1 MLTPAYLPAILA
13 TRLIVSHTHTHTH
26 LLQSLIR
33 SWQSD
38 AVAVSTTYNN
48 NNNNNVT
55 V

>member
-1 MLTPAYLPAILA
+1 MLTPVYLPAILA
-13 TRLIVSHTHTHTH
+13 TRLIVSHTHTH